1 MAQRRKRA
9 LRPRDALGVTVVVG
23 AVLAA
28 MALPNLFGDHR
39 SAGWQLTH
47 TVDLP
52 EGWQITAQR
61 VTAQDSTSALQGD
74 PSLLTAEEQQRGD
87 FPACL
92 VTVHA
97 AGQEVPLPTGP
108 ESEAV
113 VVNGAA
119 GRYLALDEE
128 HTDEPFGVYWP
139 GADGAWANVWCQLSR
154 DQTVAMAERVRFTT
168 TPVQIPIRL
177 NGMVAGYH
185 ADAVEVRVSDTEPVT
200 RLTLRPDD
208 PDSLDA
214 GLVAFSYPGSADDL
228 GPGTETLTIAGRP
241 ALARAYTR
249 QVCFLGEPIA
259 CVGEDATD
267 PMGNDEVWPAGE
279 RDRLIELASQLV
291 TAEQSADR
299 ATWFDAGLAF
309 PA

>member
-1 MAQRRKRA
+1 MPPRRNPN
-9 LRPRDALGVTVVVG
+9 LRPRDALGIAVVVG
-23 AVLAA
+23 AALAA
-28 MALPNLFGDHR
+28 MALPNVLGDHS

-61 VTAQDSTSALQGD
+61 VTATDSTSALQGD
-74 PSLLTAEEQQRGD
+74 PSLLTPEEQQRGD

-113 VVNGAA
+113 TVNGAE
-119 GRYLALDEE
+119 GRYAALDEE
-128 HTDEPFGVYWP
+128 KTDQPFGVYWP
-139 GADGAWANVWCQLSR
+139 GAGGAWANVWCQLGR
-154 DQTVAMAERVRFTT
+154 DQTVAMAERVRFAT
-168 TPVQIPIRL
+168 TPVQTPIRL
-177 NGMVAGYH
+177 SGLVAGYH
-185 ADAVEVRVSDTEPVT
+185 ADAIESRVSETEPGT

-208 PDSLDA
+208 AESLA
-214 GLVAFSYPGSADDL
+214 PWLVAFSYPGSADDL

-249 QVCFLGEPIA
+249 QVCFVGEPIT

-267 PMGNDEVWPAGE
+267 PMANDETWPAGE
-279 RDRLIELASQLV
+279 RDQLVELASHLV
-291 TAEQSADR
+291 LAEQPDDR
-299 ATWFDAGLAF
+299 ATWFDGELAF
-309 PA
+309 PV